1 IWRLLA
7 TEKEAIRM
15 IISDLEDHRYI
26 VELRKLTSVDV
37 DELMTSRQED
47 ILQIAYER
55 GYFDYPKRI

>member
-1 IWRLLA
+1 
-7 TEKEAIRM
+7 M